1 MGSVEECCDSV
12 LLLDGGQVVDIDTPE
27 AIVPRYEE
35 LTRRPAPRSRLEPAA
50 SGAAARN
57 GRPTLLPALVRRGFA
72 AVGDLMSPVQL
83 PSLLRGDARRFVTVT
98 QMLAV
103 TDFRVKYLGTV
114 LSYAWAYLRP
124 AIFFAVMLFVF
135 GALGRFRHGVAHY
148 PAYLV
153 LGIAFWTFFIQTTTA
168 SLYSLTRR
176 APLLRKLPFPRFA
189 VPLSAVAASAF
200 DLAVNLVVAFC
211 VILLSGVSPRLTW
224 LEALP
229 LIAIVVLLATG
240 MGLLLSATYVRYRD
254 LDQVW
259 SVVGQTIF
267 YLTPV
272 FYVITTLPNP
282 YRRVMIL
289 ANPLAAVMTQARHAL
304 IDPTA
309 PTAATVAGGYP
320 FALIPVAVVLGL
332 LGVGYALFKR
342 ESPKAPEYV

>member
-1 MGSVEECCDSV
+1 VEKTCERV
-12 LLLDGGQVVDIDTPE
+12 LLLDGGQVVEIAAPE
-27 AIVPRYEE
+27 AVIPLYEE
-35 LTRRPAPRSRLEPAA
+35 LTRRPAPRSRLEPAG
-50 SGAAARN
+50 SEIAARS
-57 GRPTLLPALVRRGFA
+57 GRPTRLPALVRRGFA
-72 AVGDLMSPVQL
+72 AVGELMSPVQL
-83 PSLLRGDARRFVTVT
+83 PSLLQGDARRFVTVT

-103 TDFRVKYLGTV
+103 TDFRVKYSGTV

-148 PAYLV
+148 PACLV
-153 LGIAFWTFFIQTTTA
+153 LGIALWTFFIQTTTA

-176 APLLRKLPFPRFA
+176 APILRKLPFPRLA

-200 DLAVNLVVAFC
+200 DLAVNLGVAFG
-211 VILLSGVSPRLTW
+211 VMLLSGVSPRLTW

-282 YRRVMIL
+282 YRRAIVL
-289 ANPLAAVMTQARHAL
+289 ANPMAAVMTQARHAL
-304 IDPTA
+304 IDPSA
-309 PTAATVAGGYP
+309 PTVATVAGGYP
-320 FALIPVAVVLGL
+320 FALVPVAVVLGL
-332 LGVGYALFKR
+332 LGVGFVLFKR
-342 ESPKAPEYV
+342 QSPKAPEYV